1 MTFWNVSGKKALQP
15 KRNYRFRFSDVA
27 GTAWWWAKTVDK
39 PSFDISSNEYQ
50 LINHKFKYPGI
61 ATWKPISLT
70 VVDVGDVIDLIY
82 TELQSLGYTSPS
94 SATAMKGLSK
104 DYKGLL
110 NQVTIKH
117 LEGLNGK
124 TVETWTIYGAFITS
138 LSMSKLDYS
147 NDDLSEITIEI
158 SYDYAEFEAD
168 PFK

>member
-1 MTFWNVSGKKALQP
+1 MTFWNVSGKDALQP
-15 KRNYRFRFSDVA
+15 KRNYRFRFRDGD

-70 VVDVGDVIDLIY
+70 VVDVGDAINLIY
-82 TELQSLGYTSPS
+82 TELEALGYKSPS
-94 SATAMKGLSK
+94 SDVMTGLAK
-104 DYKGLL
+104 DHDGLF
-110 NQVTIKH
+110 NQVIVEQ
-117 LEGLNGK
+117 LEGKEGK
-124 TVETWTIYGAFITS
+124 AIETWTLHGAFITS

-158 SYDYAEFEAD
+158 TYDYAELT
-168 PFK
+168 

>member
-1 MTFWNVSGKKALQP
+1 MTFWNVSGEKALQP
-15 KRNYRFRFSDVA
+15 KRNYRFRFSDSD

-39 PSFDISSNEYQ
+39 PSFDVSSNEYQ

-70 VVDVGDVIDLIY
+70 VVDVGSTIDSLY
-82 TELQSLGYTSPS
+82 KELLSMGYQNPS
-94 SATAMKGLSK
+94 NEAMTGLAK

-110 NQVTIKH
+110 NQVTIEH

-124 TVETWTIYGAFITS
+124 TVETWTLYGSFITS
-138 LSMSKLDYS
+138 LSTSKLDYS

-158 SYDYAEFEAD
+158 SYDYAELT
-168 PFK
+168 